1 MISKEKIILIAEK
14 HSTKISMII
23 AGLIIGLVFILGR
36 ASINIPPKSVVCESE
51 IATISA
57 QYKTIETLQLNNK
70 KDLEE
75 QRDVLN
81 KECTSK
87 ISEELE
93 KFKSSNS
100 SLDCKVCKSL
110 VRQCKVKG
118 EPICK

>member
-1 MISKEKIILIAEK
+1 MISKEKVILIAEK
-14 HSTKISMII
+14 HGTKISLII
-23 AGLIIGLVFILGR
+23 AGFIVALVFVLGR
-36 ASINIPPKSVVCESE
+36 ASVNIPPKSVVCASE
-51 IATISA
+51 ISTISA
-57 QYKTIETLQLNNK
+57 QYKTIETLQLNSK

-87 ISEELE
+87 VAEELD

-110 VRQCKVKG
+110 IRQCKAKG